1 MIVLALQDYRE
12 YLISTGALRHD
23 EAHAPWALPAVK
35 DFLTWRLSEP
45 HNPWIGVGPDHSRA
59 LTFSTADNKGL
70 QAGVVESN
78 GAVRSFHW
86 EHCAMGQLLRAAG
99 VPCDMTL
106 SEGGR
111 NTVTHNCKQYA
122 LNLAAMVG
130 VDYASIQFVASH
142 ERDITRM
149 HYLTLAT
156 DALHKMAGTCL

>member
-1 MIVLALQDYRE
+1 MCF
-12 YLISTGALRHD
+12 HD
-23 EAHAPWALPAVK
+23 N
-35 DFLTWRLSEP
+35 RLSEP
-45 HNPWIGVGPDHSRA
+45 HNPWIGVGPDRSRA

-122 LNLAAMVG
+122 LNLAAMMRCTKWLG
-130 VDYASIQFVASH
+130 SAPTGH
-142 ERDITRM
+142 
-149 HYLTLAT
+149 
-156 DALHKMAGTCL
+156 LHTSWVEL